1 MIVAAGRGILN
12 GMKDYSSFEKSFDTR
27 KEQRNERKF
36 YQQRDRSKYK
46 KTDQDKE
53 CTVKPPENAKRGR
66 VITIATGTIKVLI
79 ENEVIISSLKGSL
92 KQEITRDKNLVT
104 VGDFVWIDE
113 RGQIAAVEK
122 RYSCLSRA
130 DALHQRKQHL
140 IAANIDQVLIVASV
154 ENPSLKPSLLDR
166 YIIATERGGMN
177 PVIIINKIDLVQD
190 HALLDELEAV
200 YTSLGIPFLKV
211 SALHEIGLD
220 ALKEIVKGKASVFS
234 GQSGVGKTS
243 LINDLTGGNR
253 RVGAVVEKTRKGCHT
268 TTHAEL
274 ISIGENALC
283 IDTPGIKSFALW
295 DITIEELTAYFSDL
309 QEFAIDCKFNPCSHT
324 HEPGCAVKAAV
335 EAGKLS
341 LIRYNSYLSIRE
353 GHDEPTTLR

>member
-1 MIVAAGRGILN
+1 MN
-12 GMKDYSSFEKSFDTR
+12 
-27 KEQRNERKF
+27 
-36 YQQRDRSKYK
+36 
-46 KTDQDKE
+46 
-53 CTVKPPENAKRGR
+53 
-66 VITIATGTIKVLI
+66 
-79 ENEVIISSLKGSL
+79 SSLKGSL
-92 KQEITRDKNLVT
+92 KQEITKNKNLVA
-104 VGDFVWIDE
+104 VGDFVWVDD
-113 RGQIAAVEK
+113 RGQIAAVDR

-166 YIIATERGGMN
+166 YIIATERGGMS
-177 PVIIINKIDLVQD
+177 PVIIINKIDLAKD

-200 YTSLGIPFLKV
+200 YTSIGIPFLKV

-243 LINDLTGGNR
+243 LINDLTGGQR
-253 RVGAVVEKTRKGCHT
+253 RVGTVVEKTGKGCHT

-295 DITIEELTAYFSDL
+295 DITTDELTAYFSDF
-309 QEFAIDCKFNPCSHT
+309 QEYAQNCKFKPCSHT
-324 HEPGCAVKAAV
+324 HEPDCAVKSAV
-335 EAGKLS
+335 ENGDLS
-341 LIRYNSYLSIRE
+341 SIRYNSYLSIRE
-353 GHDEPTTLR
+353 GHDEPSTLR